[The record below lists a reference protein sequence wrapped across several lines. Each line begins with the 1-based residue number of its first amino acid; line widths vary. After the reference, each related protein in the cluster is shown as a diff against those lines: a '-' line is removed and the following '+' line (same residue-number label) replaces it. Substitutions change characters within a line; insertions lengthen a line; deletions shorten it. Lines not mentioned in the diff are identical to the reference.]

1 MATEAKIKKILETK
15 QMRLNEIMNSNNPL
29 DPTLQANHVRR
40 VSNAR
45 TFLEE
50 LEEVFSLA
58 ENHCPQVE
66 IVPKK
71 TFDEQIQK
79 ADFATMEFDG
89 LFCQIVNVTSYPE
102 KHLWLVYTASLECL

>member
-1 MATEAKIKKILETK
+1 MATEAKIKKILRTK
-15 QMRLNEIMNSNNPL
+15 QKRLNEIMNSNNPL

-40 VSNAR
+40 VANAR

-102 KHLWLVYTASLECL
+102 KHLWLVYTASLERL